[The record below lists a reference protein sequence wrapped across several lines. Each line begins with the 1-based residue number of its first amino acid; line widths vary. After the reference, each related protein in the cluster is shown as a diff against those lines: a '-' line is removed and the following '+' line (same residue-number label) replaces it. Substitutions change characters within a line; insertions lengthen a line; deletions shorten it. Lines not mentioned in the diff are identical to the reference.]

1 MTPDAILRSDVL
13 DILFEHR
20 NKQYGAYELRK
31 FYEKRLW
38 ISVAL
43 MLSLS
48 VVFLLGSS
56 FKTSERVEVK
66 PILAGPDILI
76 QPPPIKPAAAI
87 TQPPKPKVATIRSVV
102 PHIVKDKLATD
113 TMPTQDDIAKA
124 IVSTTTQVGEP
135 QPGNDP
141 EPPVTTSGDGAGLKE
156 PAPEPP
162 VEPAITSHPDFMPE
176 FPGGEDGLRRFLS
189 RNLRMPESGIE
200 PGQRVRV
207 PVTFVVDVSGKVIT
221 PRFDEHAGNVFK
233 QEILRVIN
241 KMPAWKA
248 GSQHGRPIAVYY
260 TLPVIFEMGE
270 E

>member
-1 MTPDAILRSDVL
+1 MTPDAILSSDVL

-31 FYEKRLW
+31 FYQKRLW
-38 ISVAL
+38 ISVAV

-48 VVFLLGSS
+48 SVFLLGSA
-56 FKTSERVEVK
+56 FKSGDRQMVTPMQISDSTVLVVVEPPVK
-66 PILAGPDILI
+66 PTVPT
-76 QPPPIKPAAAI
+76 PPRPR
-87 TQPPKPKVATIRSVV
+87 VATIRNPTPVIV
-102 PHIVKDKLATD
+102 PDKQATD
-113 TMPTQDDIAKA
+113 TMPTQDAIADA
-124 IVSTTTQVGEP
+124 TVSTVTHAGDIQT
-135 QPGNDP
+135 GNDP
-141 EPPVTTSGDGAGLKE
+141 EPPVTTSGDGAGVT

-162 VEPAITSHPDFMPE
+162 VEPTITSHPDFMPE

-200 PGQRVRV
+200 AGQRIRV
-207 PVTFVVDVSGKVIT
+207 PVTFIVDKDGKVT
-221 PRFDEHAGNVFK
+221 SPKFDAGADNVFK